1 MNEFLSAPPERGGP
15 IGSKPTVHVSRRITV
30 YQIPDSTGCCS
41 ESIGYVRM
49 SCLIVGQRATARE
62 HLCNDCAT
70 KNATLFADRLWN
82 RDKSFRSQ
90 KLSFIRLLPIMFGKV
105 QSGLRTRKRKA
116 GWYCRLR
123 PYDSPASASGYR
135 SWCCFVI
142 GSPAQFRDR
151 FRSLSNVNLSGSQN
165 ASKNAAAA
173 AEKTE

>member
-90 KLSFIRLLPIMFGKV
+90 KLSFIRLLPIMFGKGSIGLTNS
-105 QSGLRTRKRKA
+105 QTKSGLV
-116 GWYCRLR
+116 L
-123 PYDSPASASGYR
+123 SASPLRFSSVGFR
-135 SWCCFVI
+135 PSKLVLI
-142 GSPAQFRDR
+142 RDR
-151 FRSLSNVNLSGSQN
+151 ISRS
-165 ASKNAAAA
+165 ASSSIQKLVHRASVSL
-173 AEKTE
+173 